1 MNAEYVE
8 VSEWPANYPF
18 SLHSALLVEA
28 LNIHYT
34 CEAAFTRFSV
44 SIYHGLFPC
53 CDLFPSGLCTT
64 PRLAFPFPSPRFL
77 SVRLLFSS
85 PFLSSCH
92 QDE

>member
-44 SIYHGLFPC
+44 SIYHGLFPV
-53 CDLFPSGLCTT
+53 LGLVPLGSLYYSSTGLSLPIASLPLCSFA
-64 PRLAFPFPSPRFL
+64 LFL
-77 SVRLLFSS
+77 SL
-85 PFLSSCH
+85 PFLLSSR
-92 QDE
+92 